1 MRRREFILLLV
12 ATAAWPRTVTAQSPS
27 KVGPQYRRWNDMSQ
41 GPQATG
47 TEDPYLRRQQEQDKA
62 TLERSYD
69 GRRALLHLMAG
80 SKEDAETVI
89 AFFEDIKGRGLNDPL
104 LVTSDGAPGVIKAIE
119 VCFP

>member
-1 MRRREFILLLV
+1 
-12 ATAAWPRTVTAQSPS
+12 
-27 KVGPQYRRWNDMSQ
+27 MSQ

-104 LVTSDGAPGVIKAIE
+104 W
-119 VCFP
+119 